1 MARSILL
8 IELGGVIVGLAILAR
23 VAGRLGF
30 SPIPLY
36 LLAGLAF
43 GQGGLLPLVTSE
55 SFIEVGAEVGVL
67 LLLFML
73 GLEYSA
79 ETLVGSLRA
88 GAPAGAV
95 DLVLNLIPGVVAGL
109 ALGWDATSTVLLAGV
124 TYVSSSGIVAKLLA
138 DFGLMGHPETPAV
151 LTTLVIEDLVMA
163 AYLPVTA
170 ILLLGLG
177 VAGGIVTL
185 LVALLMV
192 AVILAV
198 AVRFGPVLSRLLFSR
213 SDEALLLT
221 IVGTTLLIGG
231 VAERFHVSAA
241 VGAFLVGIGLSG
253 PAADRARSLL
263 GPIRDLFGAVF
274 FVFFGLRTD
283 PGTIPPV
290 LGASLLL
297 AAAAL
302 LTKLAAGW
310 WIAERAGAGR
320 RGRVREGSLL
330 VARGEFSMAIAA
342 VGVAAGA
349 RTTLA
354 PITATLV
361 LSLAVVGPLL
371 VRLAG
376 TRAGSTSEPGAAR
389 AEPSWDNDRRSEG
402 A

>member
-1 MARSILL
+1 
-8 IELGGVIVGLAILAR
+8 
-23 VAGRLGF
+23 
-30 SPIPLY
+30 
-36 LLAGLAF
+36 
-43 GQGGLLPLVTSE
+43 
-55 SFIEVGAEVGVL
+55 
-67 LLLFML
+67 
-73 GLEYSA
+73 
-79 ETLVGSLRA
+79 
-88 GAPAGAV
+88 
-95 DLVLNLIPGVVAGL
+95 
-109 ALGWDATSTVLLAGV
+109 
-124 TYVSSSGIVAKLLA
+124 
-138 DFGLMGHPETPAV
+138 
-151 LTTLVIEDLVMA
+151 
-163 AYLPVTA
+163 
-170 ILLLGLG
+170 
-177 VAGGIVTL
+177 
-185 LVALLMV
+185 
-192 AVILAV
+192 
-198 AVRFGPVLSRLLFSR
+198 
-213 SDEALLLT
+213 
-221 IVGTTLLIGG
+221 VGTTLLIGG

-290 LGASLLL
+290 LGAALLL

-302 LTKLAAGW
+302 LTKLAGGW
-310 WIAERAGAGR
+310 WIAGRAGAGR
-320 RGRVREGSLL
+320 RGRFRAGSLL

-342 VGVAAGA
+342 VGVSAGA

-376 TRAGSTSEPGAAR
+376 ARAGSHREPGAAR